1 MFSYLNLIQLTPV
14 GRENLKDATTYI
26 EKITRF
32 VEEEHGHVDTVW
44 AMMGPYDFVAV
55 VKYPTIEAAFSA
67 LAKIGTLEV
76 VKTETFP
83 IEEVELFLK
92 ALV

>member
-14 GRENLKDATTYI
+14 GRENLKDASTYL

-32 VEEEHGHVDTVW
+32 VEEEHGHIDTVW
-44 AMMGPYDFVAV
+44 ATMGPYDFVAV